1 MNAQIQKGSK
11 MTDSI
16 EPLSKAQPD
25 VDTRAWEFL
34 INTSK
39 VSYDIMAVF
48 TSGTMPASS
57 TSRGRNRR

>member
-1 MNAQIQKGSK
+1 
-11 MTDSI
+11 MTDST
-16 EPLSKAQPD
+16 EPLSNGQPD

-39 VSYDIMAVF
+39 VSFDIMAVF

-57 TSRGRNRR
+57 TNQGPNRH